1 MCVVTSVR
9 SAVPGLLHRRLIFV
23 TGKGGVG
30 KSTVSVALGLLAA
43 RAGTRTIVVELA
55 GQGRVRGAFAR
66 DGETFQEVALAENLW
81 TISVAPEEAMEEYL
95 RLRTGPLGQALGA
108 SRVFQAFAMATPGM
122 RELLTMGKVWELA
135 QPQRRTSGAEP
146 YDLVIVDA
154 PAAGHGLAILR
165 TPRTFAEIA
174 RVGPIANLA
183 QRIAATLEDPSLTAV
198 IAVTGGEEMPVNE
211 TLWLGA
217 QLLDDGRS
225 LDAVV
230 VNGLEQTPFSAA
242 EADRLHDARASVT
255 SALGSAALG
264 AAISA
269 HARATAQ
276 REQVTRLYDGLGEE
290 VARAELPF
298 MFAERLGVA
307 QLNGLA
313 DALAAAA
320 WP

>member
-1 MCVVTSVR
+1 VVTSVR
-9 SAVPGLLHRRLIFV
+9 SALPGLLHRRLIFV

-43 RAGTRTIVVELA
+43 RLRKRTIVVELA
-55 GQGRVRGAFAR
+55 GQGRVRGAFSQE
-66 DGETFQEVALAENLW
+66 GETFQEVALSENLW
-81 TISVAPEEAMEEYL
+81 TISVAPEAAMEEYL

-108 SRVFQAFAMATPGM
+108 TRIFQTFAMATPGM

-174 RVGPIANLA
+174 RVGPIAGLA

-198 IAVTGGEEMPVNE
+198 IAVAGGEEMPVNE
-211 TLWLGA
+211 TLWLNA
-217 QLLDDGRS
+217 QLADDGRA

-230 VNGLEQTPFSAA
+230 VNGLEQTRFSAA
-242 EADRLHDARASVT
+242 EADRLRRARPSVAT
-255 SALGSAALG
+255 VLGSAALS
-264 AAISA
+264 AAIST
-269 HARATAQ
+269 HERATAQ
-276 REQVTRLYDGLGEE
+276 RTQVARLYDGLGEE

-298 MFAERLGVA
+298 VATEQLGVA
-307 QLNGLA
+307 QLDGLA
-313 DALAAAA
+313 DALATGS
-320 WP
+320 WT

>member
-1 MCVVTSVR
+1 VVTSVR
-9 SAVPGLLHRRLIFV
+9 SALPGLLHRRLIFV

-43 RAGTRTIVVELA
+43 RLRKRTIVVELA
-55 GQGRVRGAFAR
+55 GQGRVRGAFSQE
-66 DGETFQEVALAENLW
+66 GETFQEVALSENLW
-81 TISVAPEEAMEEYL
+81 TISVAPEAAMEEYL

-108 SRVFQAFAMATPGM
+108 SRIFQTFAMATPGM

-174 RVGPIANLA
+174 RVGPIAGLA

-198 IAVTGGEEMPVNE
+198 IAVAGGEEMPVNE
-211 TLWLGA
+211 TLWLNA
-217 QLLDDGRS
+217 QLAEDGRS

-230 VNGLEQTPFSAA
+230 VNGLEQTDFSAA
-242 EADRLHDARASVT
+242 EADRLRGARPSVT
-255 SALGSAALG
+255 SPLGSAALA

-269 HARATAQ
+269 VDRAAAQ
-276 REQVTRLYDGLGEE
+276 REQVTRLYDGLGGE

-298 MFAERLGVA
+298 VFTEHLGVA
-307 QLNGLA
+307 QLDGLA
-313 DALAAAA
+313 DALSAEA
-320 WP
+320 WA